1 MEEYNQEQIERLIES
16 LGPLPESFNKLA
28 DSIKNANSGLGPLG
42 NSAKDAAQSMG
53 TYSSAMKDKTE
64 TEKRHTQ
71 TTEDNISRSKAA
83 YDQSI
88 AALNT
93 LGDALTSSQPSFADL
108 GGVATNAGKSLGNLA
123 ENLLPA
129 FGSEIGKAIRML
141 GELSALYLTQFA
153 EQNEF
158 GGQMRKMGVTVAEM
172 GDGTRNTTDS
182 MTDLAREAGYTSEM
196 LSKIAGMMVKSSE
209 AVALLGTNSTDG
221 AKAFLEYSNISKT
234 EQKRFARLGYTIED
248 LNAVQTNYI
257 ELQRASGINLKAQNL
272 TANQLQKRSL
282 AYAKSLTAISEI
294 TGRNAE
300 QQIAAE
306 QQQKA
311 EYRNKIVSM
320 NQQREISDLQKEETA
335 LRKAGKK
342 EQANEI
348 EAKKITLQKELDAR
362 TQMTGTLARILG
374 PDLAEQ
380 INTVMITGNFDSTTE
395 AIAQLGLN
403 AGDLATAFEGVDPDK
418 PEEVMAAT
426 QKILSDV
433 ISGQEDGLARFS
445 DALIRMGADAE
456 GFGKSVGLSAE
467 NLNLYQQAMDS
478 GDEDKAREILK
489 TALDNVKETTESGKD
504 TQLDFQ
510 AELEAMARSVRTAAD
525 GLLDFAG
532 PAVLIL
538 ATGAVAAL
546 GYAAGKAAMSL
557 SLLGGPGGGGI
568 KGMFKNIGTR
578 GASLAST
585 LVSSKAFKVGGAGVA
600 TGAIAAYGSYDEGKD
615 EREATAELRKDGKID
630 EAEADRRDTV
640 TNAETTGEMT
650 GNMVGAVGGAFAGA
664 KAGALIG
671 AFGGPVG
678 VAIGGT
684 LGTLIGAGLGAWA
697 GGKGG
702 SEVGEKIG
710 SNMGASLEKDVRKAN
725 LALAEQSGF
734 YDKKGAF
741 KDSTVDFDKVTAA
754 QKDGTLTQNVLQAML
769 EDNDMSDA
777 DEERIS
783 EILKDMK
790 KNFEGLETEKTVA
803 DASQAEAE
811 KEVADEEKLIA
822 DLGLDGDTQAEIDDA
837 VVEVQKEMVTKT
849 DLLKDSIDKQAEAT
863 ERLIVAT
870 TVVAEIT
877 GQQVQIEKAKPEE
890 LPPGVMIDKLTG
902 EFRSYAYKLSDDSKY
917 GGGLYAKNFKT
928 AEEADAYQNSDQFG
942 HDPIADARFKE
953 RQAAV
958 MAELDAELMADRGY
972 VIPPPPDT
980 NDLATDPD
988 AQASAELG
996 ASTEDLQLG
1005 KSDETQSI
1013 AEQQLAETQMN
1024 NKLLGQL
1031 LSKQT
1036 EQVDL
1041 SEKIVQYSSV

>member
-42 NSAKDAAQSMG
+42 DSAKEASASMA
-53 TYSSAMKDKTE
+53 THSSAMKDKTKAE
-64 TEKRHTQ
+64 ERHTQ
-71 TTEDNISRSKAA
+71 ATEDNISRSKAA

-93 LGDALTSSQPSFADL
+93 LGDALTSSQPSFKDL

-129 FGSEIGKAIRML
+129 FGKQINKAIQLL
-141 GELSALYLTQFA
+141 GELSAAYLTQFS

-221 AKAFLEYSNISKT
+221 AKAFLEYSNISKS

-272 TANQLQKRSL
+272 TAGQLQKRSL
-282 AYAKSLTAISEI
+282 DYAKSLTAISEI

-320 NQQREISDLQKEETA
+320 NQQREISALQREEA
-335 LRKAGKK
+335 QLRKDGKHA
-342 EQANEI
+342 QADEI
-348 EAKKITLQKELDAR
+348 EAKAQAMKDELGAR

-380 INTVMITGNFDSTTE
+380 INTVMITGNFDETTE

-433 ISGQEDGLARFS
+433 ISGQEDGLARFG

-467 NLNLYQQAMDS
+467 NLNMYQQAMDS
-478 GDEDKAREILK
+478 GDEDKAREILQE
-489 TALDNVKETTESGKD
+489 ALDNVKETTKSGKD

-538 ATGAVAAL
+538 TTGAIVAL
-546 GYAAGKAAMSL
+546 GIAAGKAAMSL
-557 SLLGGPGGGGI
+557 SLVGGPGGGGM
-568 KGMFKNIGTR
+568 KGMFKNLGTK
-578 GASLAST
+578 GANVASRLAGSN
-585 LVSSKAFKVGGAGVA
+585 AFKIGGGVA

-615 EREATAELRKDGKID
+615 ERLDTADNLAEGKID
-630 EAEADRRDTV
+630 QVEADRRDTV

-754 QKDGTLTQNVLQAML
+754 QKDGTLTQNVLQSML

-777 DEERIS
+777 DEA
-783 EILKDMK
+783 EITKILNQMK
-790 KNFEGLETEKTVA
+790 EANEGLETEKTVA

-890 LPPGVMIDKLTG
+890 LPPGVMLDTLTG

>member
-1 MEEYNQEQIERLIES
+1 MEEEYNQEQIERLIDS
-16 LGPLPESFNKLA
+16 LGPLPDSFNRLA
-28 DSIKNANSGLGPLG
+28 DSIKHANSGLGPLG
-42 NSAKDAAQSMG
+42 NSAKDASNQLGAVAS
-53 TYSSAMKDKTE
+53 TSKDVSDSFTKE
-64 TEKRHTQ
+64 AH
-71 TTEDNISRSKAA
+71 TTEDNIKRSKAA

-88 AALNT
+88 AALYT
-93 LGDALTSSQPSFADL
+93 LGDALTSSQPSFAGL
-108 GGVATNAGKSLGNLA
+108 GDVSKNAGKSLGNLA
-123 ENLLPA
+123 ENLLPE
-129 FGSEIGKAIRML
+129 FGAEIGKAIRML
-141 GELSALYLTQFA
+141 GELSAVYLTQFA

-172 GDGTRNTTDS
+172 SDGTRNTTDS
-182 MTDLAREAGYTSEM
+182 MSDLAREAGYTSEM
-196 LSKIAGMMVKSSE
+196 LGKISSMMVKSSE

-221 AKAFLEYSNISKT
+221 AKAFLEYSNISYA
-234 EQKRFARLGYTIED
+234 EQKRFTRLGYTIEE
-248 LNAVQTNYI
+248 LNDVQTSYI
-257 ELQRASGINLKAQNL
+257 ELQRQSGINLKAQNL
-272 TANQLQKRSL
+272 TAGQLQKRSL
-282 AYAKSLTAISEI
+282 DYAKSLTAISEI

-320 NQQREISDLQKEETA
+320 NQQREISALEREAANETDA
-335 LRKAGKK
+335 ARKK
-342 EQANEI
+342 ELEDKAQTM
-348 EAKKITLQKELDAR
+348 KDELDAR

-380 INTVMITGNFDSTTE
+380 INTVMITGNFDETTT

-403 AGDLATAFEGVDPDK
+403 AGDLATAFQGVDPDK

-433 ISGQEDGLARFS
+433 INGQEDGLARFS
-445 DALIRMGADAE
+445 DALIRMGGDAE
-456 GFGKSVGLSAE
+456 AFGKSVGLSAE
-467 NLNLYQQAMDS
+467 NLALYQQAMDS
-478 GDEDKAREILK
+478 GDEDKAREIIK
-489 TALDNVKETTESGKD
+489 EALDNVKETTKSGKD

-510 AELEAMARSVRTAAD
+510 AGLESTGRALRTAAD

-532 PAVLIL
+532 PAVLAL
-538 ATGAVAAL
+538 TAGAVVAL
-546 GYAAGKAAMSL
+546 GVAAAKAAMSL
-557 SLLGGPGGGGI
+557 SLLGGGGGGGGLFKKATNLVKRGFA
-568 KGMFKNIGTR
+568 KG
-578 GASLAST
+578 GASNALKIGGGVVAGGLMAASAY
-585 LVSSKAFKVGGAGVA
+585 SEGA
-600 TGAIAAYGSYDEGKD
+600 D
-615 EREATAELRKDGKID
+615 ERLETADKLAEGKID
-630 EAEADRRDTV
+630 QSEADRRDTA
-640 TNAETTGEMT
+640 TNYETGAEM
-650 GNMVGAVGGAFAGA
+650 GGAM
-664 KAGALIG
+664 AGALTG
-671 AFGGPVG
+671 AAFGAALGPVG
-678 VAIGGT
+678 S
-684 LGTLIGAGLGAWA
+684 LIGAGIGAWMGA
-697 GGKGG
+697 KGG
-702 SEVGEKIG
+702 SEIGEVI
-710 SNMGASLEKDVRKAN
+710 GASAGAKLEKDVKKAN

-741 KDSTVDFDKVTAA
+741 RDSTVDFDKINKA
-754 QKDGTLTQNVLQAML
+754 KDDGTLTQNVLQSML
-769 EDNDMSDA
+769 DDNDMSDA
-777 DEERIS
+777 DEQRVYD
-783 EILKDMK
+783 ILKEMK
-790 KNFEGLETEKTVA
+790 DKGQGLETVETVA
-803 DASQAEAE
+803 DAQQAETETVAE
-811 KEVADEEKLIA
+811 TIAEEPVIASAESTPEVEE
-822 DLGLDGDTQAEIDDA
+822 A

-890 LPPGVMIDKLTG
+890 LPPGVMLDTLTG
-902 EFRSYAYKLSDDSKY
+902 EFRSYAYKLSDTRE

-953 RQAAV
+953 KQAADL
-958 MAELDAELMADRGY
+958 AELDAELMADRGY

-996 ASTEDLQLG
+996 ASTADLQLG
-1005 KSDETQSI
+1005 KLDETQSI
-1013 AEQQLAETQMN
+1013 AEKQLIATEQQNM
-1024 NKLLGQL
+1024 LLGQL

>member
-1 MEEYNQEQIERLIES
+1 
-16 LGPLPESFNKLA
+16 
-28 DSIKNANSGLGPLG
+28 
-42 NSAKDAAQSMG
+42 MG
-53 TYSSAMKDKTE
+53 TYSTAQKKSTE
-64 TEKRHTQ
+64 SKNKETQ
-71 TTEDNISRSKAA
+71 STEDNITRSKAA

-108 GGVATNAGKSLGNLA
+108 GGVATSAGKSLGNLA

-129 FGSEIGKAIRML
+129 FGAQLNVAIQLL
-141 GELSALYLTQFA
+141 GELSAAYLTQFA

-234 EQKRFARLGYTIED
+234 EQQRFTRLGYTIED

-272 TANQLQKRSL
+272 TARQLQKRSL
-282 AYAKSLTAISEI
+282 DYAKSLTAISEI

-320 NQQREISDLQKEETA
+320 NQQREISA
-335 LRKAGKK
+335 LEREAANESDAARKK
-342 EQANEI
+342 ELEDKAQSM
-348 EAKKITLQKELDAR
+348 KDELGAR

-380 INTVMITGNFDSTTE
+380 INTVMITGNFDETTT

-403 AGDLATAFEGVDPDK
+403 AGDLATAFQGVDPDK

-433 ISGQEDGLARFS
+433 ISGQEDGLARFG
-445 DALIRMGADAE
+445 DALIRMGGDAE

-467 NLNLYQQAMDS
+467 NLSLYQQAMDS
-478 GDEDKAREILK
+478 GDEDKAREILQ
-489 TALDNVKETTESGKD
+489 TALDNVNETTKSGKD

-510 AELEAMARSVRTAAD
+510 AELEAMARSVRTASD

-532 PAVLIL
+532 PAVLVL
-538 ATGAVAAL
+538 TAGAIVAL
-546 GYAAGKAAMSL
+546 GVAAGKAAMSL
-557 SLLGGPGGGGI
+557 SLLGGPGGGM
-568 KGMFKNIGTR
+568 KGMFKNLGTR

-585 LVSSKAFKVGGAGVA
+585 LASSKAFKIGGGVA
-600 TGAIAAYGSYDEGKD
+600 TGAIAAYGSYGEGKD
-615 EREATAELRKDGKID
+615 ERRDIANDLADGNID
-630 EAEADRRDTV
+630 QTEADRRTTV

-664 KAGALIG
+664 KAGALLG

-710 SNMGASLEKDVRKAN
+710 SNMGASLEKDVKKAN

-741 KDSTVDFDKVTAA
+741 RDSTVDFDKVTAA
-754 QKDGTLTQNVLQAML
+754 QKDGTLTQNVLQSML
-769 EDNDMSDA
+769 EDNDMSDE
-777 DEERIS
+777 DEAGITK
-783 EILKDMK
+783 ILNEMK
-790 KNFEGLETEKTVA
+790 EAGEGLETEKTVA

-822 DLGLDGDTQAEIDDA
+822 DLDLDGDTNAEIDEA

-890 LPPGVMIDKLTG
+890 LPPGVMLDTLTG
-902 EFRSYAYKLSDDSKY
+902 EFRSYAYKLSDTKA

-928 AEEADAYQNSDQFG
+928 AEEADAYQKSDQFG

-953 RQAAV
+953 KQAADL
-958 MAELDAELMADRGY
+958 AELDAELMADRGY

-980 NDLATDPD
+980 SDLATDPD

-1005 KSDETQSI
+1005 KLDETQSI
-1013 AEQQLAETQMN
+1013 AEQQLVATEKQTM
-1024 NKLLGQL
+1024 LLSQL
-1031 LSKQT
+1031 LDKQT
-1036 EQVDL
+1036 EGNDL

>member
-16 LGPLPESFNKLA
+16 LGPLPDSFIKLA
-28 DSIKNANSGLGPLG
+28 DSIKNANSGLGGLG
-42 NSAKDAAQSMG
+42 DSAKDAADGMG
-53 TYSSAMKDKTE
+53 TYSTALDQVTE
-64 TEKRHTQ
+64 SKNKETQ
-71 TTEDNISRSKAA
+71 STKDNISRSKAA

-108 GGVATNAGKSLGNLA
+108 GGVATSAGKSLGNLA
-123 ENLLPA
+123 ENLLPV
-129 FGSEIGKAIRML
+129 FGEEINKAIQLL
-141 GELSALYLTQFA
+141 GELSAAYLTQFA

-158 GGQMRKMGVTVAEM
+158 GGQMRKMGVTVAQM

-209 AVALLGTNSTDG
+209 AIALLGTNSTDG
-221 AKAFLEYSNISKT
+221 ARAFLEYSNISKT

-272 TANQLQKRSL
+272 TAGQLQKRSL

-294 TGRNAE
+294 TGKNAE

-320 NQQREISDLQKEETA
+320 NQQREIADLQREETA

-380 INTVMITGNFDSTTE
+380 INTVMITGNFDETTT

-433 ISGQEDGLARFS
+433 ITGQEDGLERFS

-489 TALDNVKETTESGKD
+489 TALDNVNETTKSGKD

-510 AELEAMARSVRTAAD
+510 AELEAMARSVRTASD

-538 ATGAVAAL
+538 TTGAVVAL
-546 GYAAGKAAMSL
+546 GIAAGKAAMSL
-557 SLLGGPGGGGI
+557 SLLGGPGGGGAGL
-568 KGMFKNIGTR
+568 KGMFKK
-578 GASLAST
+578 GANLASRV
-585 LVSSKAFKVGGAGVA
+585 VSSKAFKVGGAGVV
-600 TGAIAAYGSYDEGKD
+600 TGAVAAYGSYGEGAD
-615 EREATAELRKDGKID
+615 EREATADNLAEGKID
-630 EAEADRRDTV
+630 RVEADRRDTV

-664 KAGALIG
+664 KAGAMLG

-678 VAIGGT
+678 IAIGGT

-710 SNMGASLEKDVRKAN
+710 SNMGASLEKDVRKASLD
-725 LALAEQSGF
+725 LAAQSGF

-741 KDSTVDFDKVTAA
+741 KDSTVDFDKVNAA
-754 QKDGTLTQNVLQAML
+754 KDDGTLTQNVLQSML

-777 DEERIS
+777 DEAKIT
-783 EILKDMK
+783 EILADMK

-803 DASQAEAE
+803 DAKQASAE
-811 KEVADEEKLIA
+811 KEVADDEKLIA

-877 GQQVQIEKAKPEE
+877 GQQVQIEKAKPEKEKE
-890 LPPGVMIDKLTG
+890 LPPGVMKDLSG
-902 EFRSYAYKLSDDSKY
+902 MFRSYAYKLSDTKE

-928 AEEADAYQNSDQFG
+928 AEEADAYQKSDQFG
-942 HDPIADARFKE
+942 HDPIADARFKAQE
-953 RQAAV
+953 AATL
-958 MAELDAELMADRGY
+958 AELDAELMADRGY

-980 NDLATDPD
+980 NDLVTDPD
-988 AQASAELG
+988 AQTSAEG

-1005 KSDETQSI
+1005 KLDETQI
-1013 AEQQLAETQMN
+1013 LAEQQLAES
-1024 NKLLGQL
+1024 KLTNQRLGEL
-1031 LSKQT
+1031 LSKQS
-1036 EQVDL
+1036 ESNDL

>member
-1 MEEYNQEQIERLIES
+1 MEEYDQEQIERLIKS
-16 LGPLPESFNKLA
+16 LGPLPDSFNKLA
-28 DSIKNANSGLGPLG
+28 DSIKNANGGLGGLG
-42 NSAKDAAQSMG
+42 DSAKDAANSMG
-53 TYSSAMKDKTE
+53 TYSTAKKKATE
-64 TEKRHTQ
+64 AEQKHVRA
-71 TTEDNISRSKAA
+71 TEDNTTRSKAA

-93 LGDALTSSQPSFADL
+93 LGDALTNSQPSFADL

-129 FGSEIGKAIRML
+129 FGAQINVAIQLL
-141 GELSALYLTQFA
+141 GELSAAYLTQFA

-257 ELQRASGINLKAQNL
+257 ELQRASGINTKAQNL
-272 TANQLQKRSL
+272 TARQLQKRSL
-282 AYAKSLTAISEI
+282 EYAKSLTAISEI

-320 NQQREISDLQKEETA
+320 NQQREISALEREAANETNA
-335 LRKAGKK
+335 ARKK
-342 EQANEI
+342 ELEDKAQSM
-348 EAKKITLQKELDAR
+348 KDELGAR

-380 INTVMITGNFDSTTE
+380 INTVMITGNFDETTT

-433 ISGQEDGLARFS
+433 ISGQEDGLERFG

-489 TALDNVKETTESGKD
+489 TALDNVNETTKSGKD

-510 AELEAMARSVRTAAD
+510 AELEAMARSVRTASD

-532 PAVLIL
+532 PAVLVL
-538 ATGAVAAL
+538 TAGAVVAL
-546 GYAAGKAAMSL
+546 GIAAAKAATSL
-557 SLLGGPGGGGI
+557 ALLGGPGGM
-568 KGMFKNIGTR
+568 KGMFKNLGTK
-578 GASLAST
+578 GASLATRLAGSN
-585 LVSSKAFKVGGAGVA
+585 AFKIGGGVA

-615 EREATAELRKDGKID
+615 ERRDIANDLADENID
-630 EAEADRRDTV
+630 QAEADRRTTV

-650 GNMVGAVGGAFAGA
+650 GNMVGAVSGAFAGA
-664 KAGALIG
+664 KAGAMLG

-741 KDSTVDFDKVTAA
+741 KDSTVDFDKVKAA
-754 QKDGTLTQNVLQAML
+754 QKDKTLTQNTLQSML
-769 EDNDMSDA
+769 EDNDMSDD
-777 DEERIS
+777 DEA
-783 EILKDMK
+783 EITKILNQMKDA
-790 KNFEGLETEKTVA
+790 NEGLETEKTVA
-803 DASQAEAE
+803 DAEQADIKKESEA
-811 KEVADEEKLIA
+811 DEKLIA
-822 DLGLDGDTQAEIDDA
+822 DLGLDGDTQTEIDDA

-863 ERLIVAT
+863 ARLIVAT
-870 TVVAEIT
+870 NVVAEIT

-890 LPPGVMIDKLTG
+890 LPPGVMLDTLTG
-902 EFRSYAYKLSDDSKY
+902 EFRSYAYKLSDTKE

-928 AEEADAYQNSDQFG
+928 AEEADAYQKSDQFG
-942 HDPIADARFKE
+942 RDPIADARFKAKE
-953 RQAAV
+953 AADL
-958 MAELDAELMADRGY
+958 AELDAELLAERGH

-980 NDLATDPD
+980 NNLVTDPD
-988 AQASAELG
+988 AQASDELAPG
-996 ASTEDLQLG
+996 TEDLQLG
-1005 KSDETQSI
+1005 KLDETQI
-1013 AEQQLAETQMN
+1013 LAEQQLAES
-1024 NKLLGQL
+1024 KLTNQRLGEL

-1036 EQVDL
+1036 ESNDL

>member
-1 MEEYNQEQIERLIES
+1 MEEEYNQEQIERLIES
-16 LGPLPESFNKLA
+16 LGPLPDSFNRLA

-42 NSAKDAAQSMG
+42 NSAKDASDQLGTLSTASKGASDSQTKQS
-53 TYSSAMKDKTE
+53 
-64 TEKRHTQ
+64 H
-71 TTEDNISRSKAA
+71 TTEDNIKRSKAA

-93 LGDALTSSQPSFADL
+93 LGDALTNSQPSFADL

-129 FGSEIGKAIRML
+129 FGAQINVAIQLL
-141 GELSALYLTQFA
+141 GELSAAYLTQFS

-196 LSKIAGMMVKSSE
+196 LSNIAGMMVKSSE

-221 AKAFLEYSNISKT
+221 AKAFLEYSNISLA
-234 EQKRFARLGYTIED
+234 EQRRFTRLGYTIED
-248 LNAVQTNYI
+248 LNEVQTSYI
-257 ELQRASGINLKAQNL
+257 ELQRQSGINLKAQNL
-272 TANQLQKRSL
+272 TAGQLQKRSL
-282 AYAKSLTAISEI
+282 DYAKSLTAISEI

-320 NQQREISDLQKEETA
+320 NQQREISALEREAANETDA
-335 LRKAGKK
+335 ARKK
-342 EQANEI
+342 E
-348 EAKKITLQKELDAR
+348 LQDKAQTMKDELDAR

-380 INTVMITGNFDSTTE
+380 INTVMITGNFDETTT

-418 PEEVMAAT
+418 PEEVLAAT

-433 ISGQEDGLARFS
+433 ITGQEDGLARFG
-445 DALIRMGADAE
+445 DALIRMGDDAE

-467 NLNLYQQAMDS
+467 NLALYQQAMDS
-478 GDEDKAREILK
+478 GDEDKAREILQE
-489 TALDNVKETTESGKD
+489 ALDNVKETTKSGKD

-510 AELEAMARSVRTAAD
+510 ATLESMARAVRTATD

-538 ATGAVAAL
+538 TTGAIVALGVAAT
-546 GYAAGKAAMSL
+546 KAAMSL
-557 SLLGGPGGGGI
+557 SLVGGGGGG
-568 KGMFKNIGTR
+568 KGIAKKATDLVKRGFKGPVSNALKIGGGVVAGGLMAASAYSE
-578 GASLAST
+578 GA
-585 LVSSKAFKVGGAGVA
+585 
-600 TGAIAAYGSYDEGKD
+600 D
-615 EREATAELRKDGKID
+615 ERLETADLLKEDKID
-630 EAEADRRDTV
+630 QSEADRRDTA
-640 TNAETTGEMT
+640 TNYETGAEM
-650 GNMVGAVGGAFAGA
+650 GGAM
-664 KAGALIG
+664 AGALSG
-671 AFGGPVG
+671 AAMGAAFGPVG
-678 VAIGGT
+678 A
-684 LGTLIGAGLGAWA
+684 LIGAGLGAWMGA
-697 GGKGG
+697 KGG
-702 SEVGEKIG
+702 SEIGEVI
-710 SNMGASLEKDVRKAN
+710 GASVGAKLEKDVKKAN

-741 KDSTVDFDKVTAA
+741 RDSTVDFDKIIKA
-754 QKDGTLTQNVLQAML
+754 KDDETLTQDVLQSML
-769 EDNDMSDA
+769 DDNDMSDE
-777 DEERIS
+777 DEQRVY
-783 EILKDMK
+783 EILKEMK
-790 KNFEGLETEKTVA
+790 DNEQGLGTEETVA
-803 DASQAEAE
+803 DAEKAVAE

-849 DLLKDSIDKQAEAT
+849 DLLKDSIDAQKESN
-863 ERLIVAT
+863 ERLIAASTALAEVTQPPKPMNEAT
-870 TVVAEIT
+870 KEFIEWFDSKEGQAEIAAERLARAERMEEAKT
-877 GQQVQIEKAKPEE
+877 SAENQMLAKEDQYREIVESGKFKGKDATESQLGQAKKYLEGIEETKINRLA
-890 LPPGVMIDKLTG
+890 M
-902 EFRSYAYKLSDDSKY
+902 
-917 GGGLYAKNFKT
+917 
-928 AEEADAYQNSDQFG
+928 AEEGMLAGVPSVDISPEDAY
-942 HDPIADARFKE
+942 
-953 RQAAV
+953 
-958 MAELDAELMADRGY
+958 
-972 VIPPPPDT
+972 
-980 NDLATDPD
+980 
-988 AQASAELG
+988 ASAEIG
-996 ASTEDLQLG
+996 QSAEELQLG
-1005 KSDETQSI
+1005 KSSDSESI
-1013 AEQQLAETQMN
+1013 AEKQLIATEKQNM
-1024 NKLLGQL
+1024 LLGQV

>member
-1 MEEYNQEQIERLIES
+1 MEEYNQEQIERLIDS
-16 LGPLPESFNKLA
+16 LGPLPDSFNKLA

-42 NSAKDAAQSMG
+42 DSAKEASNQMG
-53 TYSSAMKDKTE
+53 TFSTAQKKATESGDK
-64 TEKRHTQ
+64 HTQ
-71 TTEDNISRSKAA
+71 STVDNIQRSKAA

-88 AALNT
+88 SALNK
-93 LGDALTSSQPSFADL
+93 LGDALTGSQPTFADL
-108 GGVATNAGKSLGNLA
+108 GGVATSASKSLGNLA
-123 ENLLPA
+123 ENLFPA
-129 FGSEIGKAIRML
+129 FGAQLNIAIQLL
-141 GELSALYLTQFA
+141 GDLSAAYLTQFS

-196 LSKIAGMMVKSSE
+196 LSKIAGMMLKSSE

-248 LNAVQTNYI
+248 LNAVQTSYI

-272 TANQLQKRSL
+272 TAGQLQKRSL

-294 TGRNAE
+294 TGKNAE
-300 QQIAAE
+300 QQIAAQ

-311 EYRNKIVSM
+311 EYRNKIFSM
-320 NQQREISDLQKEETA
+320 NQQREISDLQREETQ
-335 LRKAGKK
+335 LRKDGKRA
-342 EQANEI
+342 QADEI
-348 EAKKITLQKELDAR
+348 EAKKLALQDELGAR
-362 TQMTGTLARILG
+362 TAMTDTLAAILG

-433 ISGQEDGLARFS
+433 ITGQEDGLARFG
-445 DALIRMGADAE
+445 DALIRMGDDAE

-467 NLNLYQQAMDS
+467 NLSLYQQAMDS
-478 GDEDKAREILK
+478 GDEDKARDILQK
-489 TALDNVKETTESGKD
+489 ALDNVNETTKSGKD

-510 AELEAMARSVRTAAD
+510 AELEAMARSVRTASD

-532 PAVLIL
+532 PAVLL
-538 ATGAVAAL
+538 LTTGAVVAL
-546 GYAAGKAAMSL
+546 GIAAGKAAMSL
-557 SLLGGPGGGGI
+557 SLLGGPGGGGGM
-568 KGMFKNIGTR
+568 KGIFKK
-578 GASLAST
+578 GANLASR
-585 LVSSKAFKVGGAGVA
+585 VVGSKAFKVGGAGVV
-600 TGAIAAYGSYDEGKD
+600 TGAVAAYGSYGEGTD
-615 EREATAELRKDGKID
+615 EREATADNLAEGKINKT
-630 EAEADRRDTV
+630 EADRRDTV

-650 GNMVGAVGGAFAGA
+650 GNMVGAVGGAVAGA
-664 KAGALIG
+664 KAGALLG

-678 VAIGGT
+678 IAIGGT

-710 SNMGASLEKDVRKAN
+710 SKMGASLEKDVRKAN

-741 KDSTVDFDKVTAA
+741 KDSAVDFDKVTAA
-754 QKDGTLTQNVLQAML
+754 QKDGTLTQNVLQSML
-769 EDNDMSDA
+769 EDNDMNDA
-777 DEERIS
+777 DEARIS
-783 EILKDMK
+783 EILADMR
-790 KNFEGLETEKTVA
+790 KNFEGLETEKTVVNA
-803 DASQAEAE
+803 EHAEAE
-811 KEVADEEKLIA
+811 KEVMDEEKLIA
-822 DLGLDGDTQAEIDDA
+822 DLGFDGDTNAEIDDA
-837 VVEVQKEMVTKT
+837 IVEVQKEMVTKT

-890 LPPGVMIDKLTG
+890 LPPGVMLDTLTG
-902 EFRSYAYKLSDDSKY
+902 EFRSYAYKLSDTKE

-928 AEEADAYQNSDQFG
+928 AEEADAYQKSDQFG
-942 HDPIADARFKE
+942 RDPIVDARYKAKE
-953 RQAAV
+953 AADL
-958 MAELDAELMADRGY
+958 AELDAELMADRGY
-972 VIPPPPDT
+972 VIPPAPDT
-980 NDLATDPD
+980 NDLVTDPN
-988 AQASAELG
+988 AQASAGLG

-1005 KSDETQSI
+1005 KSDQTQSI
-1013 AEQQLAETQMN
+1013 AELQLAETQKQN
-1024 NKLLGQL
+1024 ILLGQL
-1031 LSKQT
+1031 VSKQT
-1036 EQVDL
+1036 ESNDL